1 MTDFVAHAQREN
13 CLKKHQ
19 IVMIGDPIE
28 TGKFTIE
35 SAGADQ
41 RLRHMSAER
50 KRLKYEDL
58 YPTAVA
64 PNFGL
69 TKNYCVKCEQTG
81 EVYFSIT
88 KSDHVAYTDCY
99 ELRVHA
105 DEDNAR
111 RAAYV
116 LPWREDEI
124 TYMDLGDAYDFF
136 FTGPL
141 SGCQVYVGTR
151 GGQVRVYH
159 ANSNY
164 MGANLRAPSQSS
176 AYMDKLYDLAK
187 QNGETLTHRLDKDQ
201 YVAYVKENEVEEDGT
216 YKTRL
221 VGDGSSG
228 KEEFVT
234 KEVSTDVLTDYI
246 ARKTGQS
253 RREISV
259 IQTYAFVFGV
269 RRLGAWSFFFH
280 VIGMASYK
288 RPGLLSNRE
297 NKWKTIIPCAPLP
310 TA

>member
-1 MTDFVAHAQREN
+1 MTEFVAHAQRAN
-13 CLKKHQ
+13 CLKRHQ
-19 IVMIGDPIE
+19 IVMVGDAME

-35 SAGADQ
+35 SDSNDQ

-50 KRLKYEDL
+50 ARLKYEDL
-58 YPTAVA
+58 YPTAVP

-81 EVYFSIT
+81 AVYFGIT
-88 KSDHVAYTDCY
+88 KSENVAYTDCY

-105 DEDNAR
+105 GEGDGR

-124 TYMDLGDAYDFF
+124 TYMELGNAYDFF

-151 GGQVRVYH
+151 GGRLRVYH

-164 MGANLRAPSQSS
+164 MGANLRAPSRSS
-176 AYMDKLYDLAK
+176 AYMDKLYDMAK
-187 QNGETLTHRLDKDQ
+187 QDGETLTHRLGKDQ
-201 YVAYVKENEVEEDGT
+201 YVAYVKENEVDEDGT

-221 VGDGSSG
+221 VGDGMG
-228 KEEFVT
+228 DEEWFVT
-234 KEVSTDVLTDYI
+234 KEVSTDVLTDYV
-246 ARKTGQS
+246 ARKTGQN
-253 RREISV
+253 RRDISV
-259 IQTYAFVFGV
+259 LQTYAFVFGV
-269 RRLGAWSFFFH
+269 RRLGEWSFFFH